1 MRRVHPHSIHRS
13 ALALCLSV
21 PAVLGGPSRVEAQ
34 EAFIGTV
41 VYETSAGGSNT
52 DGAVTFTELGPRRE
66 SVTWGSGGRIRLET
80 EGGMSEG
87 VIVARM
93 ANRAFFHLDPE
104 SRTATPV
111 RLRSLNR
118 EDQSAD
124 VLQTMGQMFAPAVLE
139 RTEETGT
146 YAGHACRMYIVRSSL
161 MLRRGATARA
171 CVAEHIQVRPSRYG
185 FEWNDR
191 ANEQPATLPLQF
203 DMREGLP
210 LMLEVNENDTLVT
223 YTAVSVTPGEPDDA
237 LFSVPRGYT
246 VTDSDG

>member
-1 MRRVHPHSIHRS
+1 MRHVHPHSIHRF
-13 ALALCLSV
+13 ALALCVSIPV
-21 PAVLGGPSRVEAQ
+21 VLGGTARVEAQ
-34 EAFIGTV
+34 DAFIGTV
-41 VYETSAGGSNT
+41 VYETSAGGSNK
-52 DGAVTFTELGPRRE
+52 DGAEMFTAMGPRRE

-80 EGGMSEG
+80 EGGMWEG

-93 ANRAFFHLDPE
+93 ADSAFFHLDAE

-118 EDQSAD
+118 EDQEAD
-124 VLQTMGQMFAPAVLE
+124 VLQMMGQMFAPAVLE
-139 RTEETGT
+139 RTELTAT
-146 YAGHACRMYIVRSSL
+146 YAGHACRMYTVRSSL

-171 CVAEHIQVRPSRYG
+171 CVAEHLQVRPSRYG

-191 ANEQPATLPLQF
+191 ANEQPAALPLQF

-223 YTAVSVTPGEPDDA
+223 YTAISVTPGEPEDA
-237 LFSVPRGYT
+237 LFSVPHGYT
-246 VTDSDG
+246 IADSEG